1 MNRGKQMSDVKR
13 YDVVGDALIW
23 EETDG
28 DYVLHTDYKAALEK
42 IAELEAERKD
52 WDDRRHQAVMSLAD
66 QMVKT
71 VETVKERNLVQS
83 KYDELFVDAQELRT
97 DYSWLIKH
105 SWESGAISKAKAAE
119 LLGVPLIDFDEA
131 IEGVDE

>member
-1 MNRGKQMSDVKR
+1 MSNVKR
-13 YDVVGDALIW
+13 YDMKSVIEVSDNPS
-23 EETDG
+23 G

-52 WDDRRHQAVMSLAD
+52 WDDRRHQAVLSLAD

-83 KYDELFVDAQELRT
+83 KLDKAVTQLRSARNELDVIRDLYEQINKTILELE
-97 DYSWLIKH
+97 K
-105 SWESGAISKAKAAE
+105 
-119 LLGVPLIDFDEA
+119 
-131 IEGVDE
+131 